1 MPPRGSG
8 VPDVYAVGVGLT
20 TFGNHGP
27 GVGIELASAAA
38 RAALA
43 DAGLSFLDV
52 DALYAGTAHPL
63 SPRGVFLAR
72 ELGLTGLPVQH
83 LTNASATGLA
93 VAHEAVLA
101 IESGRADVVLAVG
114 YDSPETEMSVED
126 VITGEGHH
134 PPVVS
139 FALWAQERMARYGT
153 TAQHLAMVAAK
164 NWNYA
169 RDNPYAARRADS
181 PVTVERVLRSRMVAD
196 PLTSMMCTPW
206 GEGAGAVVFCSSAAM
221 QRLDARRAVRV
232 AASAFQTDRF
242 GPRQVLEHAIVGPP
256 QLTRDTARAAFA
268 AAGRTHSDVDIV
280 QVHEAF
286 AIEEILYYELLGF
299 CGDGEAENL
308 VEQGAFGPGSRARFG
323 LPEFSTDGGLIA
335 RGHPGGPTGMAQIWE
350 TVRQLREPSGA
361 NVGVCHLL
369 GGGSVCVVQVY
380 ERPEW

>member
-1 MPPRGSG
+1 MP
-8 VPDVYAVGVGLT
+8 
-20 TFGNHGP
+20 
-27 GVGIELASAAA
+27 
-38 RAALA
+38 
-43 DAGLSFLDV
+43 
-52 DALYAGTAHPL
+52 
-63 SPRGVFLAR
+63 
-72 ELGLTGLPVQH
+72 
-83 LTNASATGLA
+83 
-93 VAHEAVLA
+93 
-101 IESGRADVVLAVG
+101 
-114 YDSPETEMSVED
+114 VED
-126 VITGEGHH
+126 VIIGEGHH

-139 FALWAQERMARYGT
+139 FALWAKERMARYGT
-153 TAQHLAMVAAK
+153 TARHLAMVAAK

-169 RDNPYAARRADS
+169 RGNPYAARRADS

-196 PLTSMMCTPW
+196 PFTSMMCTPW
-206 GEGAGAVVFCSSAAM
+206 GEGAGAVVFCSSAALE
-221 QRLDARRAVRV
+221 RLDARRAVRV

-256 QLTRDTARAAFA
+256 QLTRDTAHAAFA
-268 AAGRTHSDVDIV
+268 AAERTPSDVDIV

-299 CGDGEAENL
+299 CDDGEAENL